1 MNTKQD
7 YINKIDNLVLNSELN
22 YDQKNLIISILN
34 KFDDNDINLHNV
46 YQFLIKRVKLGF
58 TFDIAPSVDS
68 DQVAILSKD
77 ETRSFNNNKNN
88 NNILIIGENY
98 DALKNLIVAERERE
112 REQGAANF
120 DVIYI
125 DPPYNTESSLTD
137 GNNLSEKDDVSNKK
151 FIYRDKF
158 SRTGWLNM
166 LNERLIMAHQLLK
179 DDGVIFV
186 SIDDSEQAYL
196 KVLMDEIFGE
206 ENFVANISWV
216 KKKGPGGNTSLNYKI
231 VKNTEYILVYA
242 KEKEKTKFNYKIH
255 NEKTLKDLGY
265 TNKDEY
271 FSTRG
276 FYKTTL
282 LFHPSSTGSF
292 NYSKSLDYPITAP
305 DGTKFMLHVNEIKP
319 ESGCYTWGYDAYL
332 KGNELGF
339 IECKK
344 NKDNKWVAYR
354 KQYQFVKFDPK
365 NENII
370 FVNAGQEY
378 ENIIDDIFSSN
389 GGEEIK
395 SIFSDKNKFD
405 FPKPSDLIKYL
416 INIHPNKNA
425 KVLDFYAGSGTTG
438 HAVLELNRQDN
449 GNRTFTLVTNNE
461 NNIGIDVC
469 YERLFRINN
478 GKSTDNKTDFKWIE
492 KNEPYLSNLDVF
504 DIKYYSTK
512 LFEDNSANEIIK
524 KQFIKMLNDLKI
536 NADDISTIKTLR
548 QLTALKPIS
557 GGQNNEIN

>member
-1 MNTKQD
+1 M
-7 YINKIDNLVLNSELN
+7 
-22 YDQKNLIISILN
+22 
-34 KFDDNDINLHNV
+34 
-46 YQFLIKRVKLGF
+46 
-58 TFDIAPSVDS
+58 
-68 DQVAILSKD
+68 
-77 ETRSFNNNKNN
+77 
-88 NNILIIGENY
+88 
-98 DALKNLIVAERERE
+98 
-112 REQGAANF
+112 
-120 DVIYI
+120 YI

>member
-1 MNTKQD
+1 M
-7 YINKIDNLVLNSELN
+7 
-22 YDQKNLIISILN
+22 
-34 KFDDNDINLHNV
+34 
-46 YQFLIKRVKLGF
+46 
-58 TFDIAPSVDS
+58 
-68 DQVAILSKD
+68 
-77 ETRSFNNNKNN
+77 
-88 NNILIIGENY
+88 
-98 DALKNLIVAERERE
+98 
-112 REQGAANF
+112 
-120 DVIYI
+120 YI

-206 ENFVANISWV
+206 ENFIGCIPTISNPSGRQV
-216 KKKGPGGNTSLNYKI
+216 NTEIAL
-231 VKNTEYILVYA
+231 THEYILIYGKNDFEPEELDNEYA
-242 KEKEKTKFNYKIH
+242 IRELPELYKDRKLEKFIDEKGEYWLQYTLENQSRKFNDKNRPNLFYPIFINEDEKGNLYHTSYKTENTIYTLWPKKVNDVQYVWRWSKDKIEKDSSELVIKKEKDQFKIYPKKRKNTWIFKTVIKGKKFN
-255 NEKTLKDLGY
+255 
-265 TNKDEY
+265 NKVGNKVLSEIVGEDK
-271 FSTRG
+271 FSTA
-276 FYKTTL
+276 K
-282 LFHPSSTGSF
+282 
-292 NYSKSLDYPITAP
+292 PI
-305 DGTKFMLHVNEIKP
+305 E
-319 ESGCYTWGYDAYL
+319 
-332 KGNELGF
+332 
-339 IECKK
+339 
-344 NKDNKWVAYR
+344 
-354 KQYQFVKFDPK
+354 
-365 NENII
+365 
-370 FVNAGQEY
+370 
-378 ENIIDDIFSSN
+378 
-389 GGEEIK
+389 
-395 SIFSDKNKFD
+395 
-405 FPKPSDLIKYL
+405 LIKL
-416 INIHPNKNA
+416 LLLMHTNKNA
-425 KVLDFYAGSGTTG
+425 RVLDFYAGSGTTG

-449 GNRTFTLVTNNE
+449 GNRTFTLVTNDE

-512 LFEDNSANEIIK
+512 LFEDYSTNEIIK

-557 GGQNNEIN
+557 SEQNNEIN